1 VEGACGVE
9 EAELVAAR
17 GEDMVFE
24 FCLKNQV
31 SND

>member
-1 VEGACGVE
+1 VE

-17 GEDMVFE
+17 GEDMVFQ

>member
-1 VEGACGVE
+1 VEGACGEE

-17 GEDMVFE
+17 GEDMIFE

>member
-1 VEGACGVE
+1 MEGACDVE